1 MRPVADTAHHPED
14 QTTPGVTVLRVESG
28 VFFGN
33 ADHVRAAIEN
43 PATADGITA
52 VVLDCETMPF
62 VDVTAARMLSQLTAD
77 LHRQR
82 VRLVLASEIGQVRDM
97 IAAISDH
104 RQTPGYHRTVAEAI
118 RAAQTKPVSKPAEE
132 Q

>member
-1 MRPVADTAHHPED
+1 M
-14 QTTPGVTVLRVESG
+14 
-28 VFFGN
+28 FFGN
-33 ADHVRAAIEN
+33 ADHVRAVIEDA
-43 PATADGITA
+43 ATADGITA

-62 VDVTAARMLSQLTAD
+62 VDVTAARMLNQLVTD

-97 IAAISDH
+97 MAAVSDH

-118 RAAQTKPVSKPAEE
+118 RAAQTKPVSQPTEE
-132 Q
+132 EG